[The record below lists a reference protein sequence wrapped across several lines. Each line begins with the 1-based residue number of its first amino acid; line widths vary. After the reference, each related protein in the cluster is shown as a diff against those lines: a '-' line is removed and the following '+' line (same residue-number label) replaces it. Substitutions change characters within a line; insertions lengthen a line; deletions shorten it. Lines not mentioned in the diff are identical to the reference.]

1 MSEKNICYNKDNGIF
16 KNYFINFPIE
26 KMYSWASGDKDFC
39 KGGDPGNNLYNG
51 KDREEVLSIS
61 QQKMM
66 DYIFLILSIIYFFIM
81 NFYFA
86 TIFVRTPNKEL
97 HTIKIQKKIIFFCT
111 HTSSLLKNEQY

>member
-66 DYIFLILSIIYFFIM
+66 DYIF
-81 NFYFA
+81 
-86 TIFVRTPNKEL
+86 
-97 HTIKIQKKIIFFCT
+97 
-111 HTSSLLKNEQY
+111 

>member
-39 KGGDPGNNLYNG
+39 KGGAPGNNLYNG
-51 KDREEVLSIS
+51 KEREEVLSIS

-66 DYIFLILSIIYFFIM
+66 DYIFL
-81 NFYFA
+81 N
-86 TIFVRTPNKEL
+86 
-97 HTIKIQKKIIFFCT
+97 IKYHIFFYNAFLFCNNIC
-111 HTSSLLKNEQY
+111 KNTRTKSCIR